1 MKKVISLF
9 MCILLT
15 AGILAGC
22 GGSSSSGGSDDE
34 LKVAVLLPS
43 SPTDGGWG
51 QTGADA
57 IKGVEDKFD
66 CTVAIVEAPEADKM
80 KSEAEALADEGYDII
95 FGHGAQYANPFS
107 EINKDYPDT
116 LFVTMGGNI
125 VDDNLF
131 PVQVALE
138 QSTYI
143 AGVIS
148 GELSKTGKIGLV
160 VGGDYPA
167 YTKTSRG
174 FQLGAESVRPDMN
187 TMSAVLTNTD
197 MNEAYE
203 TTMSQINAG
212 ADICWANA
220 NQATLGSL
228 KAAKEKG
235 VYYFGSQYDMA
246 SEAPD
251 QVIASCTQSYVNT
264 YTSIVQK
271 YLDGT
276 IVPEIQVVGFAEE
289 AIDFVWNENVKKT
302 LPENIQKIPDELIPK
317 IISGEIVIPGEND

>member
-1 MKKVISLF
+1 MKKVISLL
-9 MCILLT
+9 MCFLLT

-22 GGSSSSGGSDDE
+22 GGGSSSGGGDDE

-51 QTGADA
+51 QTGAEA
-57 IKGVEDKFD
+57 IKAVEDEFGA
-66 CTVAIVEAPEADKM
+66 TTTIVEAPEADKM
-80 KSEAEALADEGYDII
+80 RSEAEALAADGYDIV
-95 FGHGAQYANPFS
+95 FGHGAQYANPFA
-107 EINKDYPDT
+107 EINDEFPDT

-125 VDDNLF
+125 VKDNLF

-138 QSTYI
+138 ESTYI

-148 GELSKTGKIGLV
+148 AHLSQSGKIGLV

-174 FQLGAESVRPDMN
+174 FRLGAESVKPNMEA
-187 TMSAVLTNTD
+187 MEAVLTNTD
-197 MNEAYE
+197 MNEAFE

-212 ADICWANA
+212 ADVCWANA

-235 VYYFGSQYDMA
+235 VYYFGSQYDM
-246 SEAPD
+246 SEEAPD

-264 YTSIVQK
+264 YVSIVQR
-271 YLDGT
+271 YLDGE
-276 IVPEIQVVGFAEE
+276 IKPEIQVVGFEEE

-302 LPENIQKIPDELIPK
+302 LPEDVQKIPDDLIPK
-317 IISGEIVIPGEND
+317 IISGEIKIPGEND